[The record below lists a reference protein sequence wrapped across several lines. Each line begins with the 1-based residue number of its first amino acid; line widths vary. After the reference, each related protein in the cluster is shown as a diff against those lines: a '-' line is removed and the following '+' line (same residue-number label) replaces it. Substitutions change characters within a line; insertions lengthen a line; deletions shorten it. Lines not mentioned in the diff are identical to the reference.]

1 MLRRGRSVYMN
12 YGEEIAYWY
21 LRLNGFFPIT
31 NFVIHRSKR
40 IAHTSDCDV
49 LAVRMP
55 DVYEEIG
62 GKPEDWDHELAQELG
77 FDRVVGVICEVKT
90 GRYALKDI
98 FRPEYVHYAV
108 GRLGFVSSDQITIV
122 ADELSNNIMMETG
135 DGRRICK
142 LLIAN
147 DLKEPQT
154 FVFRS
159 LNHAEDFINDRVRRY
174 RQKKYAD
181 RMYFGSELFQHTIHR
196 IHREM
201 QQRPQGGG
209 G

>member
-1 MLRRGRSVYMN
+1 MN

-40 IAHTSDCDV
+40 IPQTSDCDV

-55 DVYEEIG
+55 NVYEEIG
-62 GKPEDWDHELAQELG
+62 GKPEDWDNDFAQELD
-77 FDRVVGVICEVKT
+77 FNRIVGIICEVKT
-90 GRYALKDI
+90 GRYEVKGL
-98 FRPEYVHYAV
+98 FRPEYIHYAI
-108 GRLGFVSSDQITIV
+108 GRLGFVSPDQIKGI
-122 ADELSNNIMMETG
+122 ADKLSNNKIVMTG
-135 DGRRICK
+135 DGFRVCK

-147 DLKEPQT
+147 DLKKPQT

-159 LNHAEDFINDRVRRY
+159 LNTVEDFINNRVRRY
-174 RQKKYAD
+174 PREKYAD

-196 IHREM
+196 IRREG
-201 QQRPQGGG
+201 Q
-209 G
+209 